1 MMRPD
6 TGNSLLQQILMSGE
20 CRVWIKRDDLIHPF
34 ISGNKW
40 RKLRLYMEEARK
52 RGVEHIIT
60 AGGPFS
66 NHILATACACA
77 AYGIRC
83 TALIRGR
90 QQPDN
95 HYRLIGARWNLNSV
109 YLSHEEFNERRQW
122 VSEHYPGPKVMFI
135 DVGGAGEYGA
145 AGCEDI
151 WDEFPF
157 VPDALVLATATGTTM
172 RGIISGRDKR
182 KLNSRVVGIPVL
194 FNEAEQRTMLES
206 AGFGNWALQTGFER
220 GGFAKADAVLMK
232 FIQQEIIKTNILL
245 DPVYTGKAWMALRD
259 LVESGYFEPE
269 SNVVF
274 LHTGGTLGLFSQ
286 RYLDFLR

>member
-6 TGNSLLQQILMSGE
+6 TGNAVLQEIHMPGT
-20 CRVWIKRDDLIHPF
+20 CRVWMKRDDLIHPF

-40 RKLRLYMEEARK
+40 RKLRRYMEGARQQ
-52 RGVEHIIT
+52 GMEHIIT

-95 HYRLIGARWNLNSV
+95 HYRILGARWNLNSV
-109 YLSHEEFNERRQW
+109 YLSHEEFNQRRDWVRER
-122 VSEHYPGPKVMFI
+122 YADPKVMFI
-135 DVGGAGEYGA
+135 DVGGAGEPGA

-157 VPDALVLATATGTTM
+157 VPDTLVLATATGTTM
-172 RGIISGRDKR
+172 KGIISGRDKR
-182 KLNSRVVGIPVL
+182 KLNSRIVGIPVL
-194 FNEAEQRTMLES
+194 FNDAEQRTLLES
-206 AGFGNWALQTGFER
+206 GAFGNWRLETGFER
-220 GGFAKADAVLMK
+220 GGFARADVGLMK
-232 FIQQEIIKTNILL
+232 FIQQEIQRTNILF
-245 DPVYTGKAWMALRD
+245 DPVYTGKAWMALKA
-259 LVESGYFEPE
+259 LLEAGYFEPE

-286 RYLDFLR
+286 RYLDFFR

>member
-1 MMRPD
+1 MNFPD
-6 TGNSLLQQILMSGE
+6 TGNSLLQEIPMPGN
-20 CRVWIKRDDLIHPF
+20 CRVWMKRDDLIHPF

-40 RKLRLYMEEARK
+40 RKLRLYMEEARQQ
-52 RGVEHIIT
+52 GVEHIIT

-66 NHILATACACA
+66 NHILATASACA
-77 AYGIRC
+77 VFGIRC

-95 HYRLIGARWNLNSV
+95 HYRIIGTSWNLNSV
-109 YLSHEEFNERRQW
+109 YLSHEEFNQRMQW
-122 VSEHYPGPKVMFI
+122 VREHHPEPKVMFI
-135 DVGGAGEYGA
+135 DVGGAGEPGA

-157 VPDALVLATATGTTM
+157 VPDALVLATATSTTM
-172 RGIISGRDKR
+172 QGIISGRDKR
-182 KLNSRVVGIPVL
+182 KLKSKVVGVPVL
-194 FNEAEQRTMLES
+194 FNETEQREILES
-206 AGFGNWALQTGFER
+206 AGYGNWALKTGFER
-220 GGFAKADAVLMK
+220 GGFAKADAVLMQ
-232 FIQQEIIKTNILL
+232 FIQQEIQRTNILF
-245 DPVYTGKAWMALRD
+245 DPVYTGKAWMALRN
-259 LVESGYFEPE
+259 LLEGGYFEPE